1 MGIQR
6 MAICIP
12 TYREKPLLLDIIALE
27 RNIQAFYNRK
37 IYFLVPKGLNTSW
50 YEEVF
55 KDLEIIRFDKAWF
68 ASMEA
73 YNQMLMNLEFY
84 RNLANMG
91 LDFILICQLDV
102 WVFHDSINDFVD
114 LHYDYIGAPTLVRMN
129 EQGEPELFG
138 ANGGFSLRHVS
149 TFMRILD
156 AHKVEADQ
164 WTGNEDEFFSFCGE
178 KYPKEFRVAP
188 KDIAMRFAFDRF
200 SRYMYRKNQKRLPMA
215 WHGWLTYDPEFSH
228 RFIVSEHMQDIECK
242 MNFRTYTDAMREFH
256 SFVGMFPCIYIYGAG
271 LWGKA
276 VFQYLKA
283 KNVMVRWFIVSD
295 DQPLGEGAYQGVS
308 IYHLS
313 EICENVKGCGVIF
326 SIGKRYLAEETAKR
340 LDDNIRNGGFQH
352 LLYLDAVTYNGIVEE
367 LLAIQERGVTV

>member
-1 MGIQR
+1 MDKSVMIL
-6 MAICIP
+6 IP
-12 TYREKPLLLDIIALE
+12 IYRETLSKVEVLSLHRTRQVLDSHLVSFVAPECMRKFLAAKE
-27 RNIQAFYNRK
+27 FEAVYFPDKCMNSLSAYNR
-37 IYFLVPKGLNTSW
+37 LLMSRDL
-50 YEEVF
+50 YE
-55 KDLEIIRFDKAWF
+55 RF
-68 ASMEA
+68 
-73 YNQMLMNLEFY
+73 QEFEY
-84 RNLANMG
+84 
-91 LDFILICQLDV
+91 ILICQLDV

-138 ANGGFSLRHVS
+138 ANGGFSLRRVS

-156 AHKVEADQ
+156 AHKEEAVQ

-242 MNFRTYTDAMREFH
+242 MNFRTYTDAMKEFH

-283 KNVMVRWFIVSD
+283 KNVMVRGFIVSD
-295 DQPLGEGAYQGVS
+295 DQPLGEGAYQGAS